1 MKLKEIMTRE
11 VEIVHPDDSLQT
23 AAQKMRYRDVGFLP
37 VCDGDRLIGV
47 LTDRDIAL
55 RATAEGVDPSKSLS
69 KEWVTNPVVYCFED
83 QDVDEAAQLMREH
96 QIRRLVILGRDDK
109 RLVGVVSL
117 GDLATNIEEKKSGE
131 VLHEV
136 SEPA

>member
-1 MKLKEIMTRE
+1 MKLREIMTRE

-96 QIRRLVILGRDDK
+96 QIRRLVILGRDDR

-117 GDLATNIEEKKSGE
+117 GDLATNVEEQKSGE
-131 VLHEV
+131 VLQEV
-136 SEPA
+136 SEP

>member
-23 AAQKMRYRDVGFLP
+23 AAQKMRYRDIGFLP

-55 RATAEGVDPSKSLS
+55 RATADGIDPRTSLS
-69 KEWVTNPVVYCFED
+69 KEWVTTPVVYCFDD
-83 QDVDEAAQLMREH
+83 QDVDEAAHLMREH

-117 GDLATNIEEKKSGE
+117 GDLATNVEERKSGE
-131 VLHEV
+131 VLQEV
-136 SEPA
+136 SEPS